1 MEVAEINSPI
11 DNLIT
16 QINNST
22 SYAKFNNCYVDH
34 NLTFEQ
40 TVDLLKDLED
50 GSWILWNYIEI
61 KNNLELKL
69 NAITIKITEGFVN
82 HDRFI
87 FDMLENVDGVI
98 YVNIYE
104 TLSEYNKDEKKIYA
118 KKSYKTMKEYL
129 ERLSEIYGL
138 DLDKQIIYEND

>member
-1 MEVAEINSPI
+1 MEEI

-16 QINNST
+16 HINDST
-22 SYAKFNNCYVDH
+22 SYAKFNNSYVDH

-40 TVDLLKDLED
+40 TVNLLKDLED

-61 KNNLELKL
+61 KNNLELTL
-69 NAITIKITEGFVN
+69 NAITIKITEGFVI

-87 FDMLENVDGVI
+87 FDMIENVDDVI
-98 YVNIYE
+98 EVSIYE
-104 TLSEYNKDEKKIYA
+104 TLSDNNKEEKKIYA

-129 ERLSEIYGL
+129 EKLSKIYGL

>member
-1 MEVAEINSPI
+1 MEEI

-16 QINNST
+16 HINDSK
-22 SYAKFNNCYVDH
+22 SYAKFNNSYVDH

-40 TVDLLKDLED
+40 TVNLLKDLEV

-61 KNNLELKL
+61 KNNLELTL
-69 NAITIKITEGFVN
+69 NAITIKITEGFVI

-87 FDMLENVDGVI
+87 FDMIENVDDI
-98 YVNIYE
+98 IEVNIYE
-104 TLSEYNKDEKKIYA
+104 TLSDNNKDEKKIYA

-129 ERLSEIYGL
+129 EKLSEIYGL